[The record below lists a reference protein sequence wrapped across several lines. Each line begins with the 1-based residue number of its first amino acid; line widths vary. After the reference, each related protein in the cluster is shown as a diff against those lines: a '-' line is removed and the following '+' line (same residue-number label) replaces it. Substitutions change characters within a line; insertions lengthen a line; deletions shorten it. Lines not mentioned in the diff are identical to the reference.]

1 MKSGKLTP
9 QDASLVAVYSLAK
22 ALAISPLE
30 IYKMP
35 AKLVNDLLTVHGVVE
50 QLKAEEMDK
59 SMKDAQKKKW

>member
-1 MKSGKLTP
+1 
-9 QDASLVAVYSLAK
+9 
-22 ALAISPLE
+22 
-30 IYKMP
+30 MP